1 MKYKI
6 GDEVLCIKED
16 DLDHFVG
23 HTWKVVGFCKGL
35 IYCENKEL
43 YKDYKHDI
51 FKGVKG
57 GFPFQEDEIV
67 LASSLIK
74 ELL

>member
-23 HTWKVVGFCKGL
+23 HIWKVVGFDKNL
-35 IYCENKEL
+35 IYCENKRL
-43 YKDYKHDI
+43 YKSYNYDPCKS
-51 FKGVKG
+51 
-57 GFPFQEDEIV
+57 GFPFHEDEIV

-74 ELL
+74 ELI

>member
-23 HTWKVVGFCKGL
+23 HIWKVVGFDKSL
-35 IYCENKEL
+35 IYCENKKL
-43 YKDYKHDI
+43 YKFDNSDI
-51 FKGVKG
+51 VKS